1 MNRWN
6 GEDVRMERNTFL
18 LFLFLCV
25 LSLAFSREGIAGTLQ
40 AVKQGAK
47 LLWGGKSEGL
57 CYYPSVLSR
66 VTEDMEIFHEETFGP
81 VASVVTADT
90 AEEPLR
96 MGNNSQYGLSSG
108 IITND
113 FRKGLDIAEE
123 LESGV
128 CHIDDSSL
136 HDEAHAPL
144 GGMKDSGWGRNG
156 FEAIDEFTELR
167 WVSFQKT
174 RRHYPI

>member
-47 LLWGGKSEGL
+47 LLWGGESEGL

-66 VTEDMEIFHEETFGP
+66 VTEDMEIFLEETFGP
-81 VASVVTADT
+81 VASI
-90 AEEPLR
+90 
-96 MGNNSQYGLSSG
+96 GCSG
-108 IITND
+108 HCRGTPPDGQQFAIWT
-113 FRKGLDIAEE
+113 L
-123 LESGV
+123 
-128 CHIDDSSL
+128 
-136 HDEAHAPL
+136 L
-144 GGMKDSGWGRNG
+144 GDYH
-156 FEAIDEFTELR
+156 
-167 WVSFQKT
+167 Q
-174 RRHYPI
+174 